1 MVEKGIEPHPMKVIL
16 FGATGMIGQ
25 GVLRECLADP
35 EVERVLCV
43 VRTPL
48 GQTHAKLTEL
58 LHKDFTDYSAVESQL
73 TGYDACLFCLGISS
87 VGMNEA
93 DYTKIT
99 YDYTLAA
106 ARTLLKVNPGIT
118 FNYVSGAS
126 TDGTAKGSVMWARV
140 KGKTE
145 NDLLA
150 MPFKGAYMF
159 RPGFIQPLHGIKSKT
174 PLYSAIYAVVGVFYP
189 LLKHL
194 PAFVTSTEQLG
205 RAMIE
210 VAKHG
215 ASKHVLESADINAV
229 KTALA
234 TTRTADRTPR
244 E

>member
-1 MVEKGIEPHPMKVIL
+1 MKVIL

-43 VRTPL
+43 VRSPV
-48 GQTHAKLTEL
+48 GQTHDKLTEL
-58 LHKDFTDYSAVESQL
+58 THRDFTDYAAVESEL

-87 VGMNEA
+87 VGMSEA
-93 DYTKIT
+93 DYTTIT

-106 ARTLLKVNPGIT
+106 ARALLKVNPAIT
-118 FNYVSGAS
+118 FNYISGAS

-174 PLYSAIYAVVGVFYP
+174 PLYSGLYAVLRVFYP
-189 LLKHL
+189 LLRL
-194 PAFVTSTEQLG
+194 MPGFVTNTEQLG

-215 ASKHVLESADINAV
+215 AAKRVLESSDINAINGGAGQRS
-229 KTALA
+229 TS
-234 TTRTADRTPR
+234 
-244 E
+244 